1 MEAEKKERA
10 VAGQDD
16 TEGPDDPK
24 GSRADQPSRPACPR
38 CGSAHTQPFTHAG
51 PGGRV
56 NMKCIDC
63 GELFR
68 HVARLV

>member
-1 MEAEKKERA
+1 MEAEKEERA
-10 VAGQDD
+10 VTGQDN
-16 TEGPDDPK
+16 TEDPDDPK
-24 GSRADQPSRPACPR
+24 GSHVEPPPRPACPR

-68 HVARLV
+68 HPARRV